1 MAGRHSFDRLR
12 AGLSAESRAKA
23 AALTD
28 TMERDL
34 SLAEL
39 RRARA
44 MTQDQLAADLH
55 VGQASIAKLE
65 RRTDMYLSTLSR
77 FVEAM
82 GGELEIVAHFP
93 DQPDVRLRGIGEL
106 KDADHSPLGAAVD
119 ETT

>member
-12 AGLSAESRAKA
+12 AGLSAEARAEA
-23 AALTD
+23 ALLTD

-34 SLAEL
+34 SLREL

-44 MTQDQLAADLH
+44 MTQDQLAADLN

-65 RRTDMYLSTLSR
+65 RRTDMYLSTLRR

-82 GGELEIVAHFP
+82 GGELEIVARFP
-93 DQPDVRLRGIGEL
+93 DQQLVRLRGLGEL
-106 KDADHSPLGAAVD
+106 TEQDRAP
-119 ETT
+119 ETP